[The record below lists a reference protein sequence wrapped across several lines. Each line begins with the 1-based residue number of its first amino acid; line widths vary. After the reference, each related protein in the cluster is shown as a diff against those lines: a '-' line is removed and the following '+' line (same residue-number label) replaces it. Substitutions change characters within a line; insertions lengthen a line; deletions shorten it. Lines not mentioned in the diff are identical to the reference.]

1 MITPHL
7 TKITD
12 WYANLSPLSLKE
24 INTLYVED
32 AKFKDPF
39 NDVQGVDAIK
49 AIFLHMFENTQY
61 PKFLFDEVIE
71 QGSKAFLTW
80 EFHFGLQSKSYI
92 IKGGTMLTFNDQG
105 LITDHRDYWDAAEE
119 LWEKLPFIGWIIAW
133 LRGRFR
139 VVQKN
144 IPQ

>member
-1 MITPHL
+1 MTTPHL
-7 TKITD
+7 TKIKD

-49 AIFLHMFENTQY
+49 AIFDHMFATTQY
-61 PKFLFDEVIE
+61 PKFIFDEVIE
-71 QGSKAFLTW
+71 QGPKAFLTW

-105 LITDHRDYWDAAEE
+105 MITNHRDYWDAAEE
-119 LWEKLPFIGWIIAW
+119 LWEKLPFIGCIIAW